1 MKTHFSLSRR
11 HICMGLTA
19 LGISSIMPATAT
31 AQKPEIFSNNGVAI
45 RGYDPV
51 AYFVA
56 GEPQKGSQSFETTYK
71 GTIWRFVNAEN
82 LSRFTSEPEKYAPQY
97 GGYCAWAVSLGYT
110 ASIHP
115 DAWSIENDKLYLN
128 YSKSVRRQWLRDK
141 ENRIILADGNW
152 PAVLDR

>member
-19 LGISSIMPATAT
+19 LGISTIMPASALV
-31 AQKPEIFSNNGVAI
+31 QKPEIFSNNGVAI

-56 GEPQKGSQSFETTYK
+56 GEAQKGSKSFETTYK

-82 LSRFTSEPEKYAPQY
+82 LSRFTSEPKKYTPQY

-110 ASIHP
+110 ASIVP
-115 DAWSIENDKLYLN
+115 EAFRIVDGKLYLN
-128 YSKSVRRQWLRDK
+128 YSLRVQAQWEADRD
-141 ENRIILADGNW
+141 NRIILANQNW
-152 PAVLDR
+152 PAVLER